1 MMNRN
6 KKWFALIPF
15 VIIAAAS
22 LFGWIVML
30 LWNAILVPAAGAG
43 VISFWQGL
51 GLLALSRILVGGMWK
66 GGGGGHR
73 WGGGH
78 AWKQKWAGMSDEEK
92 AKFKQEWRRR
102 CGHFPESN
110 VQASSEN
117 KVTGN

>member
-6 KKWFALIPF
+6 KKWFALIPL
-15 VIIAAAS
+15 VVIAAAS

-66 GGGGGHR
+66 GGGGRR
-73 WGGGH
+73 WGGGPG
-78 AWKQKWAGMSDEEK
+78 WKQKWAGMSDEDK
-92 AKFKQEWRRR
+92 AKFKQEWDKR
-102 CGHFPESN
+102 CGHFPGRK
-110 VQASSEN
+110 ADAFSE
-117 KVTGN
+117 KKEGTE